1 MVKSRLVALLFP
13 GWSKYSGGSY
23 LPFNCSCFIDWNQL
37 VRGTRFLY
45 LDSKFQ
51 LVRSYGL
58 LRQSNIFIVN
68 I

>member
-13 GWSKYSGGSY
+13 GWLKYSGGSC
-23 LPFNCSCFIDWNQL
+23 LPFNSSCSIHWNQL

-45 LDSKFQ
+45 LDSRFQ
-51 LVRSYGL
+51 LVRSYGHL
-58 LRQSNIFIVN
+58 GQSNIFIVN